1 MKFAFLPHYFK
12 KVGIAG
18 LFVFI
23 AIIVATSIIATIQAL
38 QHGTPPLGGGFTEG
52 YQYGTEWG
60 KATMLKNWWIVRL
73 CSTLMLLSIACHML
87 AKEKIEDEYMDVIRW
102 ESLRLSLVISIGLTI
117 AGILFSITMQAKLL
131 LIIQYIIYL
140 VIFKIKKSRSL
151 KNT

>member
-52 YQYGTEWG
+52 YQYGTVMKVGHNNEFRGSSWK
-60 KATMLKNWWIVRL
+60 KA
-73 CSTLMLLSIACHML
+73 
-87 AKEKIEDEYMDVIRW
+87 EKP
-102 ESLRLSLVISIGLTI
+102 
-117 AGILFSITMQAKLL
+117 A
-131 LIIQYIIYL
+131 
-140 VIFKIKKSRSL
+140 
-151 KNT
+151 